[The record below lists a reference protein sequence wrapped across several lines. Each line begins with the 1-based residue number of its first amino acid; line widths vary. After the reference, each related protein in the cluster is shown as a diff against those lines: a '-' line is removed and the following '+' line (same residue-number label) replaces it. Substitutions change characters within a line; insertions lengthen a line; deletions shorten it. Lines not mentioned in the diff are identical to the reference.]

1 VFSGVLLLTILEQ
14 SNSFDDILPWICWIE
29 VLNQVESFFSVLIL
43 QTINDHVQSSLREQL
58 NQGRKNLHGILS
70 TSENNEVVSQKIT
83 FLEKIP
89 TLELL
94 LDRSEDLLCI
104 LPRIDLVIVTGF
116 EICRE
121 YTFWIKGFIP

>member
-1 VFSGVLLLTILEQ
+1 MTILEQ

-29 VLNQVESFFSVLIL
+29 VLNQVERLFSVLIL
-43 QTINDHVQSSLREQL
+43 QAINDHIQSSLREQL
-58 NQGRKNLHGILS
+58 DQGRKNLHSILP
-70 TSENNEVVSQKIT
+70 TSENNEVVSQKVT

-104 LPRIDLVIVTGF
+104 LP
-116 EICRE
+116 
-121 YTFWIKGFIP
+121 